1 VEACRELTYAEKIYR
16 NLAES
21 QSKVIAE
28 QVEYIKSLESRL
40 KDAVVTAKNLQN
52 ELTMAANAPF

>member
-1 VEACRELTYAEKIYR
+1 VEVCRELTHAEKIYR

-28 QVEYIKSLESRL
+28 QVEYIKSLESKL
-40 KDAVVTAKNLQN
+40 GEALHNMKGLQN
-52 ELTMAANAPF
+52 QVTMAANAPF